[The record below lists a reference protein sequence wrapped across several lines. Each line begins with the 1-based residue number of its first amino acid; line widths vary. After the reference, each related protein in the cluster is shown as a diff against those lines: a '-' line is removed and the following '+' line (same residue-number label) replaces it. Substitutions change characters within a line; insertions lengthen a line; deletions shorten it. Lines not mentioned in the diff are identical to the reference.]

1 MFLKWKR
8 LCTTRSA
15 QVTKIHSMRS
25 NEMNL
30 NEPFSNGLF
39 LPIAWCV
46 CVYLWLGRSLSN
58 ISKSLFLILMCLL
71 FNLSSPRFVFIVRFT
86 NTGAFIIS
94 ILIKQKAPSKFQYYL
109 NHHCHSDRIHFMQLQ
124 LFYYALGENYETHA
138 HVTSKDLN
146 QRMNSIINT
155 FLRRKLLMKEENI
168 WILRVQSMKK
178 SYFYK
183 MSSYKRQK
191 VHCKNIFQ
199 KWAIN
204 TIMSIFCRI

>member
-109 NHHCHSDRIHFMQLQ
+109 NHRWSATAIVFISC
-124 LFYYALGENYETHA
+124 NYSYSIMRLVKIMKHTH
-138 HVTSKDLN
+138 
-146 QRMNSIINT
+146 
-155 FLRRKLLMKEENI
+155 
-168 WILRVQSMKK
+168 
-178 SYFYK
+178 
-183 MSSYKRQK
+183 MSHQK
-191 VHCKNIFQ
+191 I
-199 KWAIN
+199 
-204 TIMSIFCRI
+204 